1 MDTQETAQ
9 QYAGEMMNKDSKEYL
24 LHDDSR
30 RFFGSNLEAETWTVV
45 YDHIW
50 EDDLNFTIF
59 SALVP
64 RSMTKAVLKDFSWD
78 IRIGDGL
85 PSMWKSFEADQ
96 AVYSY
101 HHYTDRENIQ
111 PIVLARSFHGIKPG
125 EQEIQEEFRLF
136 HNLFYDHANRKF
148 IKIHDD
154 GREEDIVLMGDKQ
167 IRIKTKAL
175 RQFAAVK
182 DMSIVLYIDS
192 FRHSPLPLSAIPEA
206 ERHTEF
212 LTDDC
217 SYFVHADDET
227 FSKSPAKQSFSRF
240 LGKRVIA
247 PLPVE
252 KSGIWPYDEEPKHY
266 ESFIIGTDANGD
278 HIVHTCDPDRLA
290 NNFGANPDAPHYM
303 TPVFFRKE
311 VLTRYFSQPD
321 KYQVTDGRLGCGGLW
336 ELRMDNDHE
345 NHVVVFLGDLGR
357 DLSATEQ
364 KYWASFNIPPDGK
377 ISKTCYMRSFRGW
390 FANPESPDLCFKHE
404 LPGFKEKWLKTHGWN
419 LLLELSPGDQHL
431 LTALHIPTT
440 SEQAEFDAQVLAL
453 TKVLIDSLN
462 EAELTKQCKD
472 LPSEAKGIDKLETY
486 LTETGHSSTGMV
498 IGFMRDLQ
506 ALRSTGVGHR
516 KGEKYEK
523 VAVRFGIGAK
533 SLQAVFRS
541 IMTDALNILRALTDG
556 CTK

>member
-1 MDTQETAQ
+1 
-9 QYAGEMMNKDSKEYL
+9 MNKDTKEYL

-30 RFFGSNLEAETWTVV
+30 RFFGSILEAETWTVV

-50 EDDLNFTIF
+50 EDDRNFTIF

-64 RSMTKAVLKDFSWD
+64 RSMTKAILKDFSWD

-85 PSMWKSFEADQ
+85 PSMWKSFEAGQ

-101 HHYTDRENIQ
+101 RHYTDRENIQ

-125 EQEIQEEFRLF
+125 DQEIQEEFRLF
-136 HNLFYDHANRKF
+136 HNLFYDHANRKL

-154 GREEDIVLMGDKQ
+154 GREEDIVLMGDPQ

-192 FRHSPLPLSAIPEA
+192 CRYSPLPLSAIPEA
-206 ERHTEF
+206 ERHTEIT
-212 LTDDC
+212 TDAC
-217 SYFVHADDET
+217 SYFVHVDDQI
-227 FSKSPAKQSFSRF
+227 FAKSPTKQSISRF
-240 LGKRVIA
+240 LGKRVVA
-247 PLPVE
+247 PLPME

-278 HIVHTCDPDRLA
+278 HIVHTCEPDRLA

-357 DLSATEQ
+357 DLSTSEQ
-364 KYWASFNIPPDGK
+364 KYWASFNIPPDGG

-390 FANPESPDLCFKHE
+390 FADPESPDLCFKHE
-404 LPGFKEKWLKTHGWN
+404 LPGFKEKWLQTQGWN
-419 LLLELSPGDQHL
+419 LLLELPPGDQHL
-431 LTALHIPTT
+431 LAALHIPTT
-440 SEQAEFDAQVLAL
+440 PEQAEFDAQVLAL

-462 EAELTKQCKD
+462 ETELVKHCKN
-472 LPSEAKGIDKLETY
+472 LPAGAKGIDKLEVF
-486 LTETGHSSTGMV
+486 LTETGHSSTGMI

-516 KGEKYEK
+516 KGGNYEK
-523 VAVRFGIGAK
+523 VAARFEIGTK

-541 IMTDALNILRALTDG
+541 IMADALNILRELAEG
-556 CTK
+556 CTE